1 MQKRIGR
8 MRLQQPHL
16 SGEAGGDARRR
27 AKPCRRDSLRRT
39 HPGFQDRLPSAV
51 SRRSGKGWRHGLII
65 AVSHPFCLAAP
76 DLFRAH
82 GLRAVGITWPRRED
96 AVTEASGIL
105 WLTGRQWRFMDDG
118 IHSRNAIEGAGFEFG
133 GSSHAPILRLVAPSE
148 LIAIVT
154 QRKHI
159 EIDACRH

>member
-1 MQKRIGR
+1 MQA
-8 MRLQQPHL
+8 RLA
-16 SGEAGGDARRR
+16 S
-27 AKPCRRDSLRRT
+27 T
-39 HPGFQDRLPSAV
+39 HPSRV
-51 SRRSGKGWRHGLII
+51 SGSTAKRCFATLWQGWRHGLII

-118 IHSRNAIEGAGFEFG
+118 IHS
-133 GSSHAPILRLVAPSE
+133 
-148 LIAIVT
+148 
-154 QRKHI
+154 
-159 EIDACRH
+159 